1 MINFD
6 NYTNENKI
14 EHNLKW
20 SHIPDHLYR
29 ILIIGDF
36 GSGKTNALLKLIKN
50 QLDIDKMCLYA
61 KDLREAKY
69 QFLINNRESIGLKH
83 FNDPKAFAEYSNDM
97 QDVYKNIEENNISK
111 KHKILIVFDDT
122 IADIINKKLIQ
133 L

>member
-36 GSGKTNALLKLIKN
+36 GSGKTNALLNLIKN
-50 QLDIDKMCLYA
+50 
-61 KDLREAKY
+61 
-69 QFLINNRESIGLKH
+69 
-83 FNDPKAFAEYSNDM
+83 
-97 QDVYKNIEENNISK
+97 
-111 KHKILIVFDDT
+111 
-122 IADIINKKLIQ
+122 
-133 L
+133 